1 MVHCYTYRYCL
12 GPTGEGGM
20 ESAPDGAMDELEQCV
35 HCLKEFP
42 ISELVHH
49 AASCSAAAKAEV

>member
-1 MVHCYTYRYCL
+1 
-12 GPTGEGGM
+12 M

-35 HCLKEFP
+35 HCLKDFP

-49 AASCSAAAKAEV
+49 AASCSAAAKAEVQQL